1 MKEKG
6 VEGCSR
12 YDFEVSDKK
21 MWTFDDVFED
31 LMVKKGKLGLGR
43 PSWGKIWGFGAT

>member
-6 VEGCSR
+6 VEVCSR

-31 LMVKKGKLGLGR
+31 LGLKKGQLGFRR
-43 PSWGKIWGFGAT
+43 PF